1 MYRYLRNTHL
11 FLGLFSFLF
20 VMMYGVSSVQ
30 MAHNTWFNNKPTVN
44 ESAEKIAP
52 LLDARQAARLLMDKY
67 GWRGE
72 LGQVNVRR
80 DDIVFRV
87 VRPGMVYEVTYAPAT
102 GDAKIK
108 TNVANW
114 IGMLNRI
121 HHIGGFWHEFSLINV
136 WAAFVAMVSV
146 SLILVALSGI
156 YLWFK
161 IHKERVIGG
170 VLLAVGLI
178 YGLGLMVLLRLS

>member
-80 DDIVFRV
+80 DDQRGRLGNQVSALLV
-87 VRPGMVYEVTYAPAT
+87 NVPLDLDDAAT
-102 GDAKIK
+102 R
-108 TNVANW
+108 
-114 IGMLNRI
+114 LN
-121 HHIGGFWHEFSLINV
+121 
-136 WAAFVAMVSV
+136 
-146 SLILVALSGI
+146 
-156 YLWFK
+156 
-161 IHKERVIGG
+161 
-170 VLLAVGLI
+170 
-178 YGLGLMVLLRLS
+178 